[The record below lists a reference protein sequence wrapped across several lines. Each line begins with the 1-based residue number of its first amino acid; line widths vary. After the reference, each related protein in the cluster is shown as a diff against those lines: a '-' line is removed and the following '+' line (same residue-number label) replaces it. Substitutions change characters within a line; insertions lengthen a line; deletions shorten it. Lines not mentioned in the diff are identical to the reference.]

1 MGMKRFLGVFLLIS
15 LLLQSCLAPVTRDH
29 RVRKMTIED
38 YMSSL
43 VNSYYSD
50 VLSNWSSYIK
60 GGTTDSRY
68 AFSQPEENVWV
79 CQITDHNDDER
90 GNKYTSCLTA
100 TIIIEGEF
108 IRYQVEGYRDEEEDY
123 RILIT
128 SPGGI
133 IHQKGVMRAEII
145 HNGTPEGWCEAHL
158 SPGSGYLDIEYASG
172 EF

>member
-1 MGMKRFLGVFLLIS
+1 
-15 LLLQSCLAPVTRDH
+15 
-29 RVRKMTIED
+29 
-38 YMSSL
+38 MSSL
-43 VNSYYSD
+43 VNSYYSN
-50 VLSNWSSYIK
+50 VLSKWSSYIK

-68 AFSQPEENVWV
+68 AFSKLEENVWV
-79 CQITDHNDDER
+79 CQITDHN
-90 GNKYTSCLTA
+90 
-100 TIIIEGEF
+100 
-108 IRYQVEGYRDEEEDY
+108 DEEEDY